1 MSKTRRGTH
10 GFLSNARL
18 RQMPGIF
25 QEKNAIEKSKKMR
38 FYPILIRYASAFNSV
53 LEGNAVDFE
62 QTTVGNRR

>member
-1 MSKTRRGTH
+1 
-10 GFLSNARL
+10 
-18 RQMPGIF
+18 MPGIF
-25 QEKNAIEKSKKMR
+25 QEQNAIEKSKKMR